1 MSESEIFYT
10 VRVESIVLSAWIF
23 GGGDCYT
30 GLFNPNAVFLSDVN
44 LLFQLAILFL
54 LILGFSIKRR
64 RIYQKHGAT
73 MAIAVALHTV
83 AIFAIMLPSSLA
95 LVDKFEGWLDP
106 LTLVV
111 IPHAILGSLVEILG
125 VYLVIAWVSHRHDVK
140 VCLRNKRLMKP
151 TIILWLIELAIGMYV
166 YFLLYVRI

>member
-1 MSESEIFYT
+1 M
-10 VRVESIVLSAWIF
+10 
-23 GGGDCYT
+23 

-44 LLFQLAILFL
+44 LLFQLAILVL

-73 MAIAVALHTV
+73 MAIVVALHTV
-83 AIFAIMLPSSLA
+83 AIFAIMLPSMLA
-95 LVDKFEGWLDP
+95 LGDKLDSWLDP

-125 VYLVIAWVSHRHDVK
+125 VYLVVAWVSHQRDVK

-151 TIILWLIELAIGMYV
+151 TIILWLMELAIGMYV
-166 YFLLYVRI
+166 YFLLYVRM